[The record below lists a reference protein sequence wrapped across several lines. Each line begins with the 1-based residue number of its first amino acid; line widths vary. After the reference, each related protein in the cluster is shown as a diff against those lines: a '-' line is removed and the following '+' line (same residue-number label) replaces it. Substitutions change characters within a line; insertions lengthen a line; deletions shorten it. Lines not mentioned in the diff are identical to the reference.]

1 VKITIR
7 ISKGFTSQAKPL
19 LKKFKS
25 LSSDLLNLQ
34 KELLIN
40 PRLGISLGADVYKI
54 RLKISSKG
62 KGKSG
67 GARVISFLQSEIIF
81 VEEFVS
87 EEEIIINL
95 ISIYDKSEIITF
107 SEKELKEL
115 IKALKKEL
123 E

>member
-1 VKITIR
+1 VKVTIR

-67 GARVISFLQSEIIF
+67 GARVISFLQTEIIF
-81 VEEFVS
+81 VEEFV
-87 EEEIIINL
+87 
-95 ISIYDKSEIITF
+95 
-107 SEKELKEL
+107 
-115 IKALKKEL
+115 
-123 E
+123 